1 MKQTELTGTCR
12 VCCRDMTQKETE
24 APARPV
30 CPESEVIL
38 QADHLFF
45 SYDQGR
51 SCALRDLSLKI
62 RRGSK
67 TAFLGATG
75 SEVDFFSAA
84 TAFTVPHPAL
94 CPLPESWWD
103 TPEKNSYPSARRWES
118 YFRIRTASSF
128 PPAFTRRSPSE
139 S

>member
-67 TAFLGATG
+67 TAFLGANG
-75 SEVDFFSAA
+75 SGKSTFF
-84 TAFTVPHPAL
+84 L
-94 CPLPESWWD
+94 CCNGIHRPTSGTL
-103 TPEKNSYPSARRWES
+103 
-118 YFRIRTASSF
+118 SF
-128 PPAFTRRSPSE
+128 AGKLVGYSRKELLSLRQKVGIVFQDPPAFTRRSPSE

>member
-1 MKQTELTGTCR
+1 MKQTELTGPCR

-67 TAFLGATG
+67 TAFLGANG
-75 SEVDFFSAA
+75 SGKSTFF
-84 TAFTVPHPAL
+84 L
-94 CPLPESWWD
+94 CCNGIHRPTSG
-103 TPEKNSYPSARRWES
+103 TRRES